1 MLLEEK
7 ICSFPHCPKK
17 IRQKL
22 SVCEAFSVANQN
34 HSLAERCF
42 YNVTLEKCRLD
53 LPPSET
59 SEKGVMVLT
68 GAALRVS
75 RVLCMGVGM
84 FLSFPSPGWCFT
96 GQVVLRMKIERL
108 RKVSKTK
115 CWKVLVPSGPQRMQ
129 LSCWTTLTCWVQR
142 GTVEVVPL
150 SSAPVPI
157 HSKETVRLSGSPWG
171 VAWCVNQCGPKAKRC
186 HKYQNQVGQCHLL
199 LPCRKPVMWSP
210 LKSIFHGIWSH
221 LKVGSLDEL
230 FQSFLLATD

>member
-84 FLSFPSPGWCFT
+84 FLSLPSPGWCFT

-129 LSCWTTLTCWVQR
+129 LSCWTTLTCWVRR

-157 HSKETVRLSGSPWG
+157 HNKETVRLSGSP
-171 VAWCVNQCGPKAKRC
+171 
-186 HKYQNQVGQCHLL
+186 L
-199 LPCRKPVMWSP
+199 
-210 LKSIFHGIWSH
+210 
-221 LKVGSLDEL
+221 GSCMLCE
-230 FQSFLLATD
+230 SVWP